1 MHVFETRRSYW
12 PLACCVATALL
23 AYSLVVQASPERD
36 LHDGAAAF
44 ARGDLLTAMTLYRRA
59 AEAGSAPAQSRLAYL
74 LDYSEDNE
82 GAFRWYRQAAEQG
95 HAQGQHGL
103 AQMYAKGE
111 GTEKD
116 TALAL
121 SWFTH
126 AAEQDYL
133 PSVRVLAVAYE
144 TGELGLSI
152 NNDQAL
158 HWLRKG
164 QQLADAWSIH
174 RLARAYRL
182 AELGL
187 ALDEKQANMLEASLV
202 R

>member
-1 MHVFETRRSYW
+1 MHEFEIRRLHR

-23 AYSLVVQASPERD
+23 AYSLSGQASPERD
-36 LHDGAAAF
+36 LRDGAAAF
-44 ARGDLLTAMTLYRRA
+44 ERGDLLSAMTLYRRA

-116 TALAL
+116 RSAGSVLVHARRRARL
-121 SWFTH
+121 SAFG
-126 AAEQDYL
+126 
-133 PSVRVLAVAYE
+133 PR
-144 TGELGLSI
+144 LGGC
-152 NNDQAL
+152 
-158 HWLRKG
+158 LRE
-164 QQLADAWSIH
+164 
-174 RLARAYRL
+174 R
-182 AELGL
+182 
-187 ALDEKQANMLEASLV
+187 
-202 R
+202 